1 MKPTKPTCGR
11 RKGGGQTAKS
21 TGAPRSRVG
30 AAKSY
35 ATKDGRH
42 PARGALKGM
51 IHIPPGVDLTEP
63 AFPDFE
69 KDWLEANAWW
79 LADPKLNPKR

>member
-1 MKPTKPTCGR
+1 MKTPKPTAGSSQSAKEARSPSAVATKP
-11 RKGGGQTAKS
+11 
-21 TGAPRSRVG
+21 
-30 AAKSY
+30 Y

-42 PARGALKGM
+42 PALGALKGM
-51 IHIPPGVDLTEP
+51 IRIAPGVDLTEP

-79 LADPKLNPKR
+79 LDDPKLNPKR